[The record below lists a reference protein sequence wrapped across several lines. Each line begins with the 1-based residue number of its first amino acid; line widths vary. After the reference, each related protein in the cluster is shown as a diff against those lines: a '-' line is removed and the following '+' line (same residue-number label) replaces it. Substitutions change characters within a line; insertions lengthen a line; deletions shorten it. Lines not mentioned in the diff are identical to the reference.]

1 MTLVSLFLL
10 LLFATDIET
19 NLETSLTRW
28 EGEEEG
34 AGRGGTGGGGGG
46 EGKGVV
52 VSEQLNKDSFNSH
65 SHNYYSKATVVIL
78 GPFPFLQQV
87 LTQAVGEDVLTPG
100 GLWVLVTTGESPPN
114 APQMLASL
122 LTTHTN
128 LLLLTPL
135 NNTLHAHTHAHDVPV
150 WCEVVIW
157 RLLYTTRADG
167 RVRWV
172 RAGCGGREG
181 EVVLESDPFR
191 APSTLGGITISVAMV
206 KNLPGLR
213 AVKTGDDGRTRLV
226 GFLAEVLTILQDS
239 YHFTY
244 TVHQDSHIGSVTKN
258 GSWVGLVG
266 SVTRKVIGNLTAF
279 LSIPRLQEY
288 PRSVDEMLEQ
298 NYAPLLVRGFSHSND
313 FKYSPVATFRALYRL
328 AEERG
333 SIYPFGRIDYHTTM
347 ERFSQGRVASIIT
360 VLGVTYKQNIGAGPG
375 QPCAFF
381 VEPRPLNS
389 NNIYFILQKHSYF
402 TSLFNNKLRWLRDT
416 GILRKISERYTNIHC
431 VTDTSRAGGT
441 TSSSSSSSSR
451 QLSLTHLMGAFLL
464 WLAGLL
470 TATLFLMVEVV
481 ASRCRGK

>member
-1 MTLVSLFLL
+1 M
-10 LLFATDIET
+10 
-19 NLETSLTRW
+19 
-28 EGEEEG
+28 
-34 AGRGGTGGGGGG
+34 
-46 EGKGVV
+46 
-52 VSEQLNKDSFNSH
+52 H
-65 SHNYYSKATVVIL
+65 TV
-78 GPFPFLQQV
+78 
-87 LTQAVGEDVLTPG
+87 T
-100 GLWVLVTTGESPPN
+100 
-114 APQMLASL
+114 
-122 LTTHTN
+122 
-128 LLLLTPL
+128 
-135 NNTLHAHTHAHDVPV
+135 DVPV

-157 RLLYTTRADG
+157 RLQYTTGAEG

-172 RAGCGGREG
+172 RAGCGGGEG

-191 APSTLGGITISVAMV
+191 TPSTLGGVTISVAMV

-213 AVKTGDDGRTRLV
+213 AVKTGDGRTRLV
-226 GFLAEVLTILQDS
+226 GFLAEVLTKLQDS
-239 YHFTY
+239 YHFSY
-244 TVHQDSHIGSVTKN
+244 TVHQDSNIGTVSRN

-266 SVTRKVIGNLTAF
+266 SVTRKEVDLGLSSLSVNHRRYQVVDYTEHLHESGIFLMYPAKHIINPIFVVFLVFTPMVSCGNLTAF

-298 NYAPLLVRGFSHSND
+298 NYAPILVRGFSHSND

-333 SIYPFGRIDYHTTM
+333 SIYPFGRIDYDTTM
-347 ERFSQGRVASIIT
+347 KRFSQGRVASIIT
-360 VLGVTYKQNIGAGPG
+360 VIGVTYKQNIGAGPG
-375 QPCAFF
+375 EPCAFF

-416 GILRKISERYTNIHC
+416 GMLKKMAERYTNIHC
-431 VTDTSRAGGT
+431 VTETTTRAGGT
-441 TSSSSSSSSR
+441 APSSSSR

-470 TATLFLMVEVV
+470 TASLFLMVEVV